1 MTALVFPIGH
11 YNGIREQEQVV
22 RVGWRQHRIDA
33 DAFAVWVLAHG
44 LPEVGKGAWTVDDV
58 VVHAQRAGIAEAAA
72 YVERL
77 AGAGLL
83 AVVDEGRTFAQHHR
97 LDVMFVGLGNAP
109 DRLEGHAVGIPGL
122 GTAAILDPDCY
133 ELWQW
138 GSVAPTLWHSCEVRA
153 TVTAE
158 PSGQPDPDAALAE
171 ILGDLR
177 FLVARGCAYL
187 DVAG

>member
-1 MTALVFPIGH
+1 MTSHVFPIGQ
-11 YNGIREQEQVV
+11 YNGFREPDQVV
-22 RVGWRQHRIDA
+22 RVGWSQHRLEP

-44 LPEVGKGAWTVDDV
+44 LPEVGKGVWSVADV
-58 VVHAQRAGIAEAAA
+58 VAQGKQAGVEEPGA

-77 AGAGLL
+77 ADAGLI
-83 AVVDEGRTFAQHHR
+83 AVVEDGRQFAQRHR
-97 LDVMFVGLGNAP
+97 MDVMFVGLGNTP

-122 GTAAILDPDCY
+122 GAAAVLDPDCY

-153 TVTAE
+153 TVAAE
-158 PSGQPDPDAALAE
+158 PSARPDPEAALRE

-177 FLVARGCAYL
+177 FLVARGCASL